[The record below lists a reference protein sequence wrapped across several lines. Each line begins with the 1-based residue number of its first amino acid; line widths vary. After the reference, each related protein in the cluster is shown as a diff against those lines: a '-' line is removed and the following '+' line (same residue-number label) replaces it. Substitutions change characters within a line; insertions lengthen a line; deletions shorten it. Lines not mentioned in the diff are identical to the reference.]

1 MTKQMQVAITL
12 HENVRKQKKPYL
24 IIGDENDEKGVVIL
38 EIGKSTYDK
47 LEKLMTDGEA
57 ETQSNSGKTTDVGK
71 ADDKLDN
78 EGDMVGEGNRSD
90 NKKGGKK

>member
-38 EIGKSTYDK
+38 EIGKNTYDK

-57 ETQSNSGKTTDVGK
+57 ETPSNSGE
-71 ADDKLDN
+71 APDDGEVANKLGN
-78 EGDMVGEGNRSD
+78 ESDMVGKRDRRS
-90 NKKGGKK
+90 NKEGGKK